1 MTVSDILEQAQTLSA
16 EERKELAKRLIDM
29 IDTPATAHEYPTG
42 AEIVDFIR
50 TMPDIEFVD
59 DHIEDPVE
67 WVETQRKKRSDYIQ
81 SLMDAEES

>member
-29 IDTPATAHEYPTG
+29 IDTPVTVREYPTG